1 MNGHIL
7 FTPLETTK
15 NLPFSLII
23 CKFLYRSFTGSF
35 LSSLTW
41 IIVSISDLY
50 CDYLHLNSSRHSPI
64 PKKYTSSYSYHQIF
78 THSLN
83 LRKNAFYKKVKIMIY
98 NTDLQYR
105 SHVPITFITFVT
117 CFLTTAYAYFLL
129 LFHIGKTHALKYSY
143 YKLIGS
149 NTMILLIL
157 IKHNSF

>member
-105 SHVPITFITFVT
+105 SHVPHYIYYICNMFFNYRLCLFSTPISHRKNSRTEI
-117 CFLTTAYAYFLL
+117 FLL
-129 LFHIGKTHALKYSY
+129 QINRQQHNDTF
-143 YKLIGS
+143 
-149 NTMILLIL
+149 NTYQTQ
-157 IKHNSF
+157 